1 MIGMEKINEG
11 CWVKA
16 AVVAVLLTD
25 KETEC
30 DTTKDHTTVVHFSA
44 LKLSVQTV

>member
-1 MIGMEKINEG
+1 MIGMGKINEG
-11 CWVKA
+11 CWVKVA
-16 AVVAVLLTD
+16 AVLLTD